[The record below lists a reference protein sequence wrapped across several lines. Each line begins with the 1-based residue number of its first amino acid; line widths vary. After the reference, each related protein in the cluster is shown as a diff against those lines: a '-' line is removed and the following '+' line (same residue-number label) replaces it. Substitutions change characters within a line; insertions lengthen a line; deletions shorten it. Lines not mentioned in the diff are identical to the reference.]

1 MCALLIDL
9 GRMCKLATKS
19 IIDGEGHES
28 ISKAAKSLEK
38 NEDTVRGAVRALAQ
52 ILTMLSSSS
61 VYVVSEKVYLETLKD
76 MKLSQS
82 ASSAIYA
89 YYKNVHGTLRDVLTQ
104 FKIDTARYHS
114 FDWRLDIQ
122 IGSRALH
129 RRVDPVYLCEL
140 QTSSS
145 NTTKMEKNVLDD
157 MKEDD
162 DANTADTKSKECEK
176 TLFECDYANL
186 ENMIEE
192 LEQALRETQQSWYKK
207 VSRQTK

>member
-1 MCALLIDL
+1 
-9 GRMCKLATKS
+9 MCKLATKS

-28 ISKAAKSLEK
+28 ISKAAKSLEED
-38 NEDTVRGAVRALAQ
+38 EDTVRRAVRALAQ

-145 NTTKMEKNVLDD
+145 NKMDKNILDD
-157 MKEDD
+157 MKEDED
-162 DANTADTKSKECEK
+162 MNTVKTKTNECEK